1 MDRRVGWIVWKG
13 AFAIAL
19 YCAVVEQAQWI
30 QYALIAFVWYMLFT
44 LLSALLGG
52 DAPQHIED
60 PPVLLISGMTFDLG
74 VLAAMFLAHWY
85 WTAFAY
91 SASRACIA
99 LLLSRTASKPR

>member
-1 MDRRVGWIVWKG
+1 MDRRLGWIVWKG

-19 YCAVVEQAQWI
+19 YCAVIEQSQWV
-30 QYALIAFVWYMLFT
+30 QYALTAFVWYMLVT

-52 DAPQHIED
+52 PAPRRIEG
-60 PPVLLISGMTFDLG
+60 PPVLLISAMTFDLG

-91 SASRACIA
+91 AASCGCVA
-99 LLLSRTASKPR
+99 LMEVRRTSGP

>member
-1 MDRRVGWIVWKG
+1 MDRRFGWIVWKG
-13 AFAIAL
+13 ALAIAL
-19 YCAVVEQAQWI
+19 YCAVVGQAQWI

-44 LLSALLGG
+44 LLSTLLDG
-52 DAPQHIED
+52 DAPQRIED

-91 SASRACIA
+91 AASCGCAA
-99 LLLSRTASKPR
+99 LVQVRRTSGP